1 MQLNGLQT
9 LFQSHQRLQKS
20 AWLLVSVQAWQAM
33 NAWWQDRVVSFNMN
47 KQLDMLEKLGF
58 GERQWQS
65 LIELLAVGGALWLA
79 LIAWGL
85 RPRAWRLAEDPL
97 AHCWQLL
104 ERKLGR
110 EVSPRAPYEGPIAFA
125 QRVGR
130 DHPELARRLHI
141 FARRYAQ
148 LRYGPKPTANE
159 LEHFRRAV
167 RQWQPRDPP
176 RHEGRTRE

>member
-1 MQLNGLQT
+1 MQLSGLQT
-9 LFQSHQRLQKS
+9 LFQARERPERHPWVTL
-20 AWLLVSVQAWQAM
+20 SVQAWQAM
-33 NAWWQDRVVSFNMN
+33 NAWWQDRVISFNMN
-47 KQLDMLEKLGF
+47 KQLDLLAKIGF

-85 RPRAWRLAEDPL
+85 RPRAWRHGDDPL
-97 AHCWQLL
+97 SHCWRLL

-110 EVSPRAPYEGPIAFA
+110 EVAPRAPYEGPIAFA
-125 QRVGR
+125 QRVGQT
-130 DHPELARRLHI
+130 HPDLARRLHI

-167 RQWQPRDPP
+167 RQWQPRHPSPP
-176 RHEGRTRE
+176 GGKS